1 MIQKTRAGRRIV
13 VGALLAVALLVA
25 MAAPA
30 PGIPPAPITCT
41 AAGTLN
47 TVDGG
52 PIDGWTVSGKGSCL
66 ADRQGPYLVT
76 FTGVG
81 TSQGL
86 GLCDG
91 SVIVRDFNIVITGL
105 LKNTVTGKTK
115 PLSEEWFSLVTTY
128 PIVTPFLVATD
139 DGKLGAGLLSTRI
152 GGNCNGSPAAT
163 FVWTQLT

>member
-1 MIQKTRAGRRIV
+1 
-13 VGALLAVALLVA
+13 
-25 MAAPA
+25 MA
-30 PGIPPAPITCT
+30 
-41 AAGTLN
+41 
-47 TVDGG
+47 
-52 PIDGWTVSGKGSCL
+52 GKGSCL
-66 ADRQGPYLVT
+66 ADRQGPYLVS

-81 TSQGL
+81 TSEGL

-91 SVIVRDFNIVITGL
+91 SGIVQDFNIVITGT
-105 LKNTVTGKTK
+105 LKNTVTGKLT

-128 PIVTPFLVATD
+128 PIVTPFLVATY